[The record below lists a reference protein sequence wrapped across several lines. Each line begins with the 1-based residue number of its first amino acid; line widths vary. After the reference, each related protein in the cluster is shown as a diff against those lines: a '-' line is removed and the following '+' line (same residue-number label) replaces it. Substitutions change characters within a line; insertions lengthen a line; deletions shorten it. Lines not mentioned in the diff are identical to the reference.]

1 MKYISLKKMFHIN
14 EQECN
19 SLYLRRFISESSHK
33 IGIEIN
39 GYECFYLINDEVL
52 KLIDDIY
59 EINMWLEKVM
69 DHDTFPALSKNYL
82 CVSTLIE
89 EIRSTNKI
97 EGINS
102 TRKELKD
109 IIVNGP
115 PKKYVRF
122 YGLVN
127 KYEKLLKEEFISIET
142 SSDIR
147 KLYDEILLKDILD
160 EDEEDNPDGI
170 IFRSQTVEVR
180 SSLDVIHKGITG
192 EKNIIEIMD
201 KSLKILNDTN
211 INFLI
216 RTAVFHY
223 LFEYIHPFYN
233 GNGRMGRFLASGYL
247 SKHLN
252 ILCALQFSVACIHN
266 HNKYYEAFKMTN
278 DIRNKSDLT
287 VFIIYFLE
295 IYLSGLKELKEH
307 IESTLNKYTYIKG
320 KIDQLLDNKYLNL
333 LDILL
338 QSTFFN
344 IDDGLTMDQIVSLT
358 KITEQTI
365 RKMIK
370 NINKDFNIIKIDN
383 ANKPYKYAIDIE
395 NIYKQTN
402 SFE

>member
-1 MKYISLKKMFHIN
+1 MEYVSLKKMFHKD
-14 EQECN
+14 EKECN
-19 SLYLRRFISESSHK
+19 KLYSKRFESESTYRL
-33 IGIEIN
+33 GIELH
-39 GYECFYLINDEVL
+39 GFECFYLINNEVL

-59 EINMWLEKVM
+59 EINIWLEKTM
-69 DHDTFPALSKNYL
+69 AHNSFPVFAKYYL
-82 CVSTLIE
+82 LMSTLIE

-102 TRKELKD
+102 TRKELKK
-109 IIVNGP
+109 IIINEP

-127 KYEKLLKEEFISIET
+127 KYEKLLNEEFKSIET

-147 KLYDEILLKDILD
+147 KLYDEILLKDILE
-160 EDEEDNPDGI
+160 EDEGDKPDGI
-170 IFRSQTVEVR
+170 IFRSGSVEVM
-180 SSLDVIHKGITG
+180 SSCDVIHKGVSS
-192 EKNIIEIMD
+192 ENKIIEMMD
-201 KSLKILNDTN
+201 KSLKILNDSK

-216 RTAVFHY
+216 RIAIFHY

-266 HNKYYEAFKMTN
+266 HNRYYEAFKMTN

-295 IYLSGLKELKEH
+295 IYLFGLKELKEH

-344 IDDGLTMDQIVSLT
+344 IDDGLTMDQIVNITSY
-358 KITEQTI
+358 TEQTI

-383 ANKPYKYAIDIE
+383 ANKPYKYAINIE
-395 NIYKQTN
+395 NVYK
-402 SFE
+402 

>member
-1 MKYISLKKMFHIN
+1 MEYVSLKKIFHKD
-14 EQECN
+14 EKECN
-19 SLYLRRFISESSHK
+19 KLYSKRFESESTYRL
-33 IGIEIN
+33 GIELH
-39 GYECFYLINDEVL
+39 GFECFYLINNEIL

-59 EINMWLEKVM
+59 VINIWLEKTM
-69 DHDTFPALSKNYL
+69 THDSFPEFAKYYL
-82 CVSTLIE
+82 LMSTLIE

-102 TRKELKD
+102 TRKELKE
-109 IIVNGP
+109 IIVKEP

-127 KYEKLLKEEFISIET
+127 KYEKLLKEEFKSIET

-147 KLYDEILLKDILD
+147 KLYDEILLKDILE
-160 EDEEDNPDGI
+160 EDEGDKPDGI
-170 IFRSQTVEVR
+170 IFRSGSVEVM
-180 SSLDVIHKGITG
+180 SSCDVIHKGVSG
-192 EKNIIEIMD
+192 EKNIIEKID
-201 KSLKILNDTN
+201 KSLKILNDSK

-216 RTAVFHY
+216 RTAIFHY

-233 GNGRMGRFLASGYL
+233 GNGRMGRFIASGYL

-266 HNKYYEAFKMTN
+266 HNRYYEAFKMTN

-295 IYLSGLKELKEH
+295 IYLSGLKELKDH
-307 IESTLNKYTYIKG
+307 IESTLNKYTYIKE
-320 KIDQLLDNKYLNL
+320 KIDKLLDNKYLKFV
-333 LDILL
+333 DILL

-395 NIYKQTN
+395 NIYKIN
-402 SFE
+402 K

>member
-1 MKYISLKKMFHIN
+1 MEYVSLKKIFHKD
-14 EQECN
+14 EKECN
-19 SLYLRRFISESSHK
+19 KLYSKRFESESTYRL
-33 IGIEIN
+33 GIELH
-39 GYECFYLINDEVL
+39 GFECFYLINNEIL

-59 EINMWLEKVM
+59 VINIWLEKTM
-69 DHDTFPALSKNYL
+69 THDSFPEFAKYYL
-82 CVSTLIE
+82 LMSTLIE

-102 TRKELKD
+102 TRKELKE
-109 IIVNGP
+109 IIVKEP

-127 KYEKLLKEEFISIET
+127 KYEKLLKEEFKSIET

-147 KLYDEILLKDILD
+147 KLYDEILLKDILE
-160 EDEEDNPDGI
+160 EDEGNKPDGI
-170 IFRSQTVEVR
+170 IFRSGSVEVM
-180 SSLDVIHKGITG
+180 SSCDVIHRGVSG
-192 EKNIIEIMD
+192 EKNIIEKID
-201 KSLKILNDTN
+201 KSLKILNDSK

-216 RTAVFHY
+216 RTAIFHY

-295 IYLSGLKELKEH
+295 IYLSGLKELKDH
-307 IESTLNKYTYIKG
+307 IESTLNKYTYIKE
-320 KIDQLLDNKYLNL
+320 KIDKLLDNKYLKFV
-333 LDILL
+333 DILL

-395 NIYKQTN
+395 NIYKIN
-402 SFE
+402 K